1 MGAGTSLIYSEWVNA
16 FLERLREHGWTEG
29 RTVAIEYRWAE
40 GSYEHAADIAAEF
53 VRMKVDVI
61 VTASTPNT
69 LATKKATSEI
79 PIIFASAGDPV
90 GGGLVASLARPGG
103 NDTGLSIQAAE
114 TTGKRIELLREALHA
129 LSRLAIMGNGNN
141 SAVVVEMRETQ
152 AAADKLGLNATTF
165 EIRRSE
171 DIAPAFEKIRGH
183 FDALFVPAEPL
194 ANTNRRR
201 ISSFALAMHLP
212 TSFGSSEYV
221 EVGGLMLDEA
231 TSAIDVA
238 TEHKILKRMVDLNP
252 RPTIVMIAH
261 RDQSLAY
268 CDRVLRF
275 ENSRFVTDEPPG
287 TV

>member
-1 MGAGTSLIYSEWVNA
+1 MFAVGPSPTWRRVR
-16 FLERLREHGWTEG
+16 FL
-29 RTVAIEYRWAE
+29 VAIRGTAVVK
-40 GSYEHAADIAAEF
+40 DIEF
-53 VRMKVDVI
+53 CPALDPI
-61 VTASTPNT
+61 VSKKSPASR
-69 LATKKATSEI
+69 SI
-79 PIIFASAGDPV
+79 
-90 GGGLVASLARPGG
+90 ARNREFQNPKGRVLESNG
-103 NDTGLSIQAAE
+103 NVTGLSIQAAE
-114 TTGKRIELLREALHA
+114 TTGKRIELLREALHT

-171 DIAPAFEKIRGH
+171 DIGPAFEKIRGH